1 VFRKLSL
8 AALVG
13 AIAVALLAIGGVF
26 GGGSAS
32 PAQVSTVVKPGGD
45 RLANSIAH
53 AQQRLRDLPGD
64 WRTWA
69 ALGSAY
75 LEQGRITADPT
86 YYPKAEGAARR
97 SLEIHPDG
105 NADALVALAT
115 LAAARHDFTGARDQA
130 LAAIAI
136 NGYDAAAYGM
146 LADARTQLGDATGA
160 TDAVQHMLDLRPGL
174 AAYARGSYDLEQHG
188 RVTEAADLMRRA
200 LDSAVDPHDIAF
212 CRVQLGDLAWQ
223 AGDLAG
229 AGPEYGA
236 ALAADPTSIA
246 GQRGRARV
254 AAASGHVE
262 AALTGYAEV
271 TRRSPTP
278 GYLLE
283 YAELLRA
290 AGRTADADAQ
300 LQLAGVAQRL
310 FTDNGGVDGLTGAA
324 LAIAAGN
331 AAEAVR
337 QAQGEWDRRQFAD
350 VADML
355 GWALHLA
362 GRDGDALPLAQRAAA
377 TGTRSA
383 SYAYHLGAIELA
395 LGQRDA
401 ARADLSRALSIN
413 PHFSPLDAPQAQ
425 RLLAGVSG

>member
-1 VFRKLSL
+1 MFQKLGL

-13 AIAVALLAIGGVF
+13 AIAVALLAVGGVLGGVFGSVF
-26 GGGSAS
+26 GGGSAA
-32 PAQVSTVVKPGGD
+32 PDRVSTVAQPGGD
-45 RLANSIAH
+45 RLADSI
-53 AQQRLRDLPGD
+53 
-64 WRTWA
+64 
-69 ALGSAY
+69 
-75 LEQGRITADPT
+75 
-86 YYPKAEGAARR
+86 
-97 SLEIHPDG
+97 
-105 NADALVALAT
+105 ALAT

-136 NGYDAAAYGM
+136 NRYDATAYGV
-146 LADARTQLGDATGA
+146 LTDARTQLGDAAGA

-174 AAYARGSYDLEQHG
+174 AAYARASYDLEQHG
-188 RVTEAADLMRRA
+188 RVTEATDLMRRA

-223 AGDLAG
+223 VGDLAG
-229 AGPEYGA
+229 ATSEYDA
-236 ALAADPTSIA
+236 ALVADPTSVA

-254 AAASGHVE
+254 TAAGGHVDS
-262 AALTGYAEV
+262 ALASYSDLI
-271 TRRSPTP
+271 RRSPTP

-310 FTDNGGVDGLTGAA
+310 FTDNGGIDGLTGAA

-331 AAEAVR
+331 VAEAVR
-337 QAQGEWDRRQFAD
+337 QAQSEWDRRQFAD

-355 GWALHLA
+355 SWALHLA
-362 GRDGDALPLAQRAAA
+362 GRDGEALPLAQRAAA
-377 TGTRSA
+377 TGARSA

-395 LGQRDA
+395 LGRRDA
-401 ARADLSRALSIN
+401 ARADLSRALSTN

-425 RLLAGVSG
+425 RLLAGVAG